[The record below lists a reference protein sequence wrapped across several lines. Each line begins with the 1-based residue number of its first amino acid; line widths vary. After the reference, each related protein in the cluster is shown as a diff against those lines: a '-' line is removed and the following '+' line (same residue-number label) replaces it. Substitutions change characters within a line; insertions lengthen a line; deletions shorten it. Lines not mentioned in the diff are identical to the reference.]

1 MENNNQSEKKLTK
14 KQKILIA
21 SIAGAIILILL
32 LLFGIRGG
40 IKAGKAN
47 AKKNLSKLAKTYADR
62 GEYDR
67 ALNKLD
73 AYLEKHGDDDDIW
86 SLWNEILEMK
96 KSEQLA
102 AGDSEAN
109 SNYQPQNNFTIDVD
123 TSDIS
128 NAVKDALEQTNR
140 QAEDNRRAAEDN
152 RIAMENL
159 LKMQENQQKLQE
171 QQ

>member
-47 AKKNLSKLAKTYADR
+47 AKKNLYNLAKTYADR

-86 SLWNEILEMK
+86 SLWNEIIEMK
-96 KSEQLA
+96 KADQLA
-102 AGDSEAN
+102 AGNSENITN
-109 SNYQPQNNFTIDVD
+109 SQPQNNFTIDVD

-128 NAVKDALEQTNR
+128 NAVKDALEQTWKNELECDVCTGCHG
-140 QAEDNRRAAEDN
+140 QDVYG
-152 RIAMENL
+152 
-159 LKMQENQQKLQE
+159 LQTD
-171 QQ
+171 